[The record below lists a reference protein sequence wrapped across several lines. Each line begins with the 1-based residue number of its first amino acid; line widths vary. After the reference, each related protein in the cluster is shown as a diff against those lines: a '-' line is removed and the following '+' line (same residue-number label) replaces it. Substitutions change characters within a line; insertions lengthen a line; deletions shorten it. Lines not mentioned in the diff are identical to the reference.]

1 MLTTAPTGDMLLYS
15 KSLEIIYD
23 SYLAF
28 YAILYHLLLPEP
40 LIYCQLLCQLDRS
53 QSHLG
58 WGTLNWEN
66 TSIRF
71 ACGQV
76 GGVCLSDGGEGLGPL
91 WVVPPWQNIWNKIPL
106 INSDY

>member
-1 MLTTAPTGDMLLYS
+1 MLTATQTGDMLLYS

-58 WGTLNWEN
+58 
-66 TSIRF
+66 
-71 ACGQV
+71 
-76 GGVCLSDGGEGLGPL
+76 
-91 WVVPPWQNIWNKIPL
+91 
-106 INSDY
+106 